1 MANYQNLELIVVYNN
16 SKSEFEK
23 VKGSYN
29 GKLVLITGT
38 TSTASNVTD
47 ADKKPYIYASD
58 DIGNGKYIAVPYS
71 YLVGFKAGN
80 TIVAAPDKLIEF
92 AGANGIGVS
101 ISGNTLTISGADIVG
116 TSTDKSNQNTIYGA
130 KKYAEEKAGAVL
142 GTTNDGSGVET
153 VRGTRKLIAE
163 TKAALEGSS
172 TDTENSTSIVGAK
185 KYTDKAIENLLD
197 GETISDLRD
206 DIEELKTDKADL
218 ENGKIPTSQLPDYI
232 LGQLLFGG
240 TINSGTSTTMVITP
254 STNYR
259 NKHTVPASQSTTTVQ
274 STDAANHE
282 GEYFISSFG
291 GTAVGIPVAKGDWIV
306 STGTEW
312 KKIDNTDAIA
322 TVAGVAPANGN
333 ISKEALITTLGIDKK
348 YEKPSTGIP
357 ESDLAN
363 EVQTSLGLAD
373 SSIQSVDAATPNYIT
388 VQKPGG
394 TPYQKEITAITKEI
408 TSMTNTDVGLATTE
422 DVRAFLKACLSIKI
436 VNPS

>member
-38 TSTASNVTD
+38 TSTASTVTD

-58 DIGNGKYIAVPYS
+58 DNGNGKYIAVPYS

-80 TIVAAPDKLIEF
+80 TTVAAPDKLIEF
-92 AGANGIGVS
+92 AGSNGIGVT
-101 ISGNTLTISGADIVG
+101 IDGTTKAITISGASIIG
-116 TSTDKSNQNTIYGA
+116 TSTDASNANTIYGA

-218 ENGKIPTSQLPDYI
+218 ENGKIPTSQLPD
-232 LGQLLFGG
+232 
-240 TINSGTSTTMVITP
+240 
-254 STNYR
+254 
-259 NKHTVPASQSTTTVQ
+259 
-274 STDAANHE
+274 
-282 GEYFISSFG
+282 
-291 GTAVGIPVAKGDWIV
+291 
-306 STGTEW
+306 
-312 KKIDNTDAIA
+312 
-322 TVAGVAPANGN
+322 
-333 ISKEALITTLGIDKK
+333 
-348 YEKPSTGIP
+348 
-357 ESDLAN
+357 
-363 EVQTSLGLAD
+363 
-373 SSIQSVDAATPNYIT
+373 
-388 VQKPGG
+388 
-394 TPYQKEITAITKEI
+394 
-408 TSMTNTDVGLATTE
+408 
-422 DVRAFLKACLSIKI
+422 
-436 VNPS
+436 